1 MRIAI
6 FTDTFLPEVNGVA
19 NTLGKWVEY
28 LRARSIP
35 VLVFAPQHGSLLN
48 TEGGHVERFF
58 SLPLIFYPEC
68 KLALPGRMRTERILH
83 NFQPTLIHVATPAA
97 LGLLGAG
104 YAAKHGVPLVAS
116 YHTHFDQY
124 LKHYKLAWMEQAL
137 WKYMQWFHRNCERI
151 YAPSEST
158 KLKLEEK
165 GMKQVEIWSRGIDAQ
180 QFRPVVSAEERASLL
195 RNRGLDPELTYM
207 LYVGRLAPEKNIEHL
222 INSYASLPSRI
233 LDKSRLLIAGDGPLY
248 GLSPSISHSLTE
260 EHIKW
265 LGYLRGNELRDIYAL
280 SDLFVFPSST
290 ETFGNVILE
299 AMASGLPVIAA
310 SAGGVLDI
318 IEHEKTGILCPPED
332 HSSIV
337 NSIIRLYD
345 HPELSKSL
353 AEAGRKY
360 SLERS
365 WVPIFDHL
373 LSSYDEVIVE
383 FNSKEDMSRPPQKK
397 VK

>member
-19 NTLGKWVEY
+19 NTLGRWVEY

-35 VLVFAPQHGSLLN
+35 VLVFAPQHGSLVK
-48 TEGGHVERFF
+48 TDGGHVERFF

-97 LGLLGAG
+97 IGLLGAG
-104 YAAKHGVPLVAS
+104 YAAKHDIPLVAS

-165 GMKQVEIWSRGIDAQ
+165 GMKHVEIWSRGIDAQ
-180 QFRPVVSAEERASLL
+180 QFRPAVSAEERASLL

-222 INSYASLPSRI
+222 INTFASLPPRI

-248 GLSPSISHSLTE
+248 GLSPSVPHNLSE
-260 EHIKW
+260 EHIQW
-265 LGYLRGNELRDIYAL
+265 LGYLRGNELQDIYSM

-310 SAGGVLDI
+310 GAGGVLDI
-318 IEHEKTGILCPPED
+318 IQHEKTGILCPPEEPASMV
-332 HSSIV
+332 H
-337 NSIIRLYD
+337 SIIHLYD
-345 HPELSKSL
+345 HPDISKRL
-353 AEAGRKY
+353 GEAGREY
-360 SLERS
+360 SLNRS
-365 WVPIFDHL
+365 WIPILDRL
-373 LSSYDEVIVE
+373 LSSYDQVIAE
-383 FNSKEDMSRPPQKK
+383 FSKENMNRSPQKK

>member
-35 VLVFAPQHGSLLN
+35 VLVFAPQYGSLVN

-97 LGLLGAG
+97 IGLLGAG

-137 WKYMQWFHRNCERI
+137 WKYMQWFHRNCKRI

-165 GMKQVEIWSRGIDAQ
+165 GMKHVGIWSRGIDAQ
-180 QFRPVVSAEERASLL
+180 QFRPAVSAEERASLL

-222 INSYASLPSRI
+222 INSFASLPSRI

-248 GLSPSISHSLTE
+248 GHSPSVPHNLSE
-260 EHIKW
+260 EHIQW
-265 LGYLRGNELRDIYAL
+265 LGYLRGNELRDIYSM

-299 AMASGLPVIAA
+299 AMASSLPVIAA
-310 SAGGVLDI
+310 GAGGVLDI
-318 IEHEKTGILCPPED
+318 ITHEKTGILCPPEEP
-332 HSSIV
+332 SSMV

-345 HPELSKSL
+345 HPHLSKSL
-353 AEAGRKY
+353 GEAGREY
-360 SLERS
+360 CLNRS
-365 WVPIFDHL
+365 WVPIFDQL
-373 LSSYDEVIVE
+373 LSSYNEVIAE
-383 FNSKEDMSRPPQKK
+383 SNSMVNMSRSPQKK